1 MESAEALFQQLIDKT
16 GDILRIIQHSPQD
29 QPLEAIDPL
38 FAERELLLKQ
48 LDEKLRQDVNVGKYR
63 SFYDK
68 LKVKEDELHIAIQ
81 ASMQE
86 TEAKIKDIRKA
97 KTISTQYE
105 SYLRQTPYGA
115 FFDKKK

>member
-1 MESAEALFQQLIDKT
+1 MGSTEALFQQLIDRT
-16 GDILRIIQHSPQD
+16 GDMLQIIQYSPQN
-29 QPLEAIDPL
+29 QPLEAMDPL

-48 LDEKLRQDVNVGKYR
+48 LDENLQQEANIGKYR
-63 SFYDK
+63 SLYDK
-68 LKVKEDELHIAIQ
+68 LKVKEDELQKAIQ
-81 ASMQE
+81 ASLQE